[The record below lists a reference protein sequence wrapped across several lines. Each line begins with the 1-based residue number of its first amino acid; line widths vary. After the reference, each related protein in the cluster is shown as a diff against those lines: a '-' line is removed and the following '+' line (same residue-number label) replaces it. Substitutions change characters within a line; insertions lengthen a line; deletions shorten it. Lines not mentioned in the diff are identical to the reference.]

1 MRRNWIVR
9 AESENE
15 WMSISDLMSVLM
27 IIFLFI
33 AISYMQTAQ
42 QSMNSA
48 QQSMEKLQQGQLN
61 IKKVAVAYQE
71 LQTDLYLDLW
81 EEFKDDLSEW
91 KAVIEKDTLTVRFQ
105 EPEVLFAIGS
115 SELSAK
121 FRSILKDFF
130 PRYVRIISSDTYKN
144 NIEEIRIEG
153 HTSSEWNGESQEMEA
168 YFNNMRL
175 SQNRTRSVLQY
186 CLSLVED
193 PNTMAW
199 SKKFITANGLASSQ
213 LIKNEDDIEDKEKS
227 RRVEFRT
234 KTNAEKKV
242 VEIIDRME
250 EI

>member
-1 MRRNWIVR
+1 MFKSWSIKTE
-9 AESENE
+9 AESE
-15 WMSISDLMSVLM
+15 WVSISDLMSVLM

-33 AISYMQTAQ
+33 AVSYMHNVQ
-42 QSMNSA
+42 QN
-48 QQSMEKLQQGQLN
+48 QLN

-81 EEFKDDLSEW
+81 QEFKDDLPNW
-91 KAVIEKDTLTVRFQ
+91 KAVIEKDTLTVRFE

-115 SELSAK
+115 SELSDK
-121 FRSILKDFF
+121 FQSILEDFF
-130 PRYVRIISSDTYKN
+130 PRYVRIISSDKYRK

-175 SQNRTRSVLQY
+175 SQNRTRSVLKY
-186 CLSLVED
+186 CLSLVDD
-193 PNTMAW
+193 PEILKW
-199 SKKFITANGLASSQ
+199 SKQFITANGLASSQ
-213 LIKNEDDIEDKEKS
+213 LIKNNDGAEDKQKS

-242 VEIIDRME
+242 VEIIERME
-250 EI
+250 KI

>member
-1 MRRNWIVR
+1 MFKRWSIKTE
-9 AESENE
+9 AESE
-15 WMSISDLMSVLM
+15 WVSISDLMSVLM

-33 AISYMQTAQ
+33 AVSYMHNVQ
-42 QSMNSA
+42 QN
-48 QQSMEKLQQGQLN
+48 QLN

-81 EEFKDDLSEW
+81 EEFKDDLPNW
-91 KAVIEKDTLTVRFQ
+91 KAVIEKDTLTVRFE

-115 SELSAK
+115 SELSDK
-121 FRSILKDFF
+121 FKLILEDFF
-130 PRYVRIISSDTYKN
+130 PRYVRIISSGKYRN

-175 SQNRTRSVLQY
+175 SQNRTRSVLKY
-186 CLSLVED
+186 CLSLVDD
-193 PNTMAW
+193 PGILKW
-199 SKKFITANGLASSQ
+199 SKQFISANGLSSSQ
-213 LIKNEDDIEDKEKS
+213 LIRDKNGTEDKQKS

-242 VEIIDRME
+242 VEIIERME
-250 EI
+250 KI